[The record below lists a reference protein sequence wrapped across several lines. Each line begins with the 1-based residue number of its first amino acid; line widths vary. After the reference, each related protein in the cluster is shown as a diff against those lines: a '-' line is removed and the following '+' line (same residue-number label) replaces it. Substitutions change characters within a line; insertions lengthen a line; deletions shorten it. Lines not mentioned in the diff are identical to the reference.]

1 MKILDI
7 KNIIIEIKNT
17 GNDFNIRLDTAEE
30 KFNDLKDG
38 FIENIQIEA

>member
-7 KNIIIEIKNT
+7 KNIIIAIKNR
-17 GNDFNIRLDTAEE
+17 GNDFNIRLHTAEE